1 MREIEDHRAIGV
13 PQSWLQENHPL
24 TNMVMSKLLTSY
36 MVYPRKVED
45 KKNFEA
51 YTAKHFYGSIEH
63 LKETFGYTE
72 ELAMEIYFVLVKER
86 FKSYK
91 EYKDILTNTRYPSQG
106 KIGSIEALS
115 DKGKFAGEVFKE
127 IVTQKCGVRD
137 AIDELVADGA
147 YPECDVTQM
156 AKEKVDGI
164 EKNTWVRY
172 KSVAHLWATV
182 IDYGIPLTQDE
193 YFDFEQAQSFGMN
206 SANGLVGFVGR
217 AMGYIY
223 SAEQVVYNQSKES
236 LVDSKTWRIAFV

>member
-1 MREIEDHRAIGV
+1 MGEIEVHRAIGL
-13 PQSWLQENHPL
+13 PQRWLLENHPL
-24 TNMVMSKLLTSY
+24 TNMVICKLLSSY
-36 MVYPRKVED
+36 MVYPREKAD

-51 YTAKHFYGSIEH
+51 YTAKLFYGSIES
-63 LKETFGYTE
+63 LAETFGYTE
-72 ELAMEIYFVLVKER
+72 ERAMEIYFVLVKER
-86 FKSYK
+86 FNSYK

-106 KIGSIEALS
+106 KTGSIEALS
-115 DKGKFAGEVFKE
+115 AKGKFAGEVFKK
-127 IVTQKCGVRD
+127 IVAQKCGVRE

-147 YPECDVTQM
+147 YPEYDATQVT
-156 AKEKVDGI
+156 ETIVDGI

-206 SANGLVGFVGR
+206 SGNGLAGFVGR

-223 SAEQVVYNQSKES
+223 TADQVEYKQSKES